1 MSPAMPDRLHLH
13 MLLYRRCICRRL
25 PYNAARPW
33 VRNAAVACMAAPW
46 MAAWT
51 VAVVALGDTQAV
63 AMLLL
68 GLHAVAYIALYVRL
82 LRGHWRLY
90 RPAIFARLTRA
101 VRARFALSTR
111 AGQ

>member
-1 MSPAMPDRLHLH
+1 
-13 MLLYRRCICRRL
+13 
-25 PYNAARPW
+25 
-33 VRNAAVACMAAPW
+33 

-51 VAVVALGDTQAV
+51 IVVVALADTQAI

-82 LRGHWRLY
+82 LRGHWWLY
-90 RPAIFARLTRA
+90 PSAILGRLTRA